1 MNQADIEQF
10 ARALAERYVQL
21 EKEWG
26 MIKAAIEIMPENVAG
41 AVLEQINIQR
51 NK

>member
-21 EKEWG
+21 EKEWK
-26 MIKAAIEIMPENVAG
+26 MINDAIQVMPPEVAA
-41 AVLEQINIQR
+41 AVLAQINIQR